1 MAKGR
6 KLARQQF
13 TEMVN
18 KKYSEK
24 ICFTCGNPSGQL
36 CSNPEQVGKAV
47 DCNVCGRCKAPRGR
61 SVPLD
66 MANSLCDDECEG
78 YNQSPLPGEL
88 WPGETREDF
97 GY

>member
-1 MAKGR
+1 MSDVCLIHGKPLVYDFR
-6 KLARQQF
+6 S
-13 TEMVN
+13 N
-18 KKYSEK
+18 SEV
-24 ICFTCGNPSGQL
+24 CRL

-61 SVPLD
+61 SAPLD
-66 MANSLCDDECEG
+66 MASSLCDNECEG